1 MAAVTTTK
9 KLLALG
15 EKYKVAQEEDFIIA
29 ARSFVEEAQ
38 LISKLR
44 AQIKADGLTTIKEY
58 VKGRENLVAHPL
70 IAEIPK
76 HVDCANR
83 LLMTISNIIET
94 RGEMPEKVVEDEL
107 TQFRLKA

>member
-1 MAAVTTTK
+1 MGAVTTVK

-29 ARSFVEEAQ
+29 ARTFTEEAQ
-38 LISKLR
+38 LIAKMR
-44 AQIKADGLTTIKEY
+44 AQIKKDGLTTIKEY
-58 VKGRENLVAHPL
+58 VKGRENLTAHPL

-83 LLMTISNIIET
+83 VLMTIANIIET
-94 RGEMPEKVVEDEL
+94 RGEMPEKTVEDEL
-107 TQFRLKA
+107 TQFRLNA

>member
-1 MAAVTTTK
+1 MAAVTTVK

-15 EKYKVAQEEDFIIA
+15 EKYRVAQEEDFIIA
-29 ARSFVEEAQ
+29 ARTFAEEAQ

-44 AQIKADGLTTIKEY
+44 VQIKEDGLTTTKEY
-58 VKGRENLVAHPL
+58 VKGRENLTAHPL

-83 LLMTISNIIET
+83 LVLTISNIIET
-94 RGEMPEKVVEDEL
+94 RGEKPEKTVEDEL
-107 TQFRLKA
+107 TQFRQNA